1 MLIKCEERY
10 QEALAHVEQTGDTT
24 LKDCLDRLES
34 WAASDNCELI
44 LTKDRSPLSFLFEIR
59 DADGNTTINGGLIYH
74 GRPDLSRSITFDPTI
89 GWQTHT

>member
-1 MLIKCEERY
+1 MQIKCEERY
-10 QEALAHVEQTGDTT
+10 REALAHAEETKNPT
-24 LKDCLDRLES
+24 LRQCLDKLEK
-34 WAASDNCELI
+34 WADKDNGELI